1 MNFKQHKHRKLGREA
16 AFAASVCGLAIAAF
30 GGTAILGHAAADP
43 APARPITA
51 KIVPATLP
59 MGADATPADRKAM
72 LTRFCAG
79 CHNDKLKVAGWSVTP
94 LDPTN
99 LNANDATWEKILRR
113 LSLGEMPPKG
123 MPRPPKANID
133 DFTHWL
139 AASLDANGVANPNPG
154 HATLRRMNRAEY
166 ANAVRDLLAIDVDF
180 SNELPVDDTGYGFDN
195 IADVLTVSP
204 TLMDR
209 YINVAGKIS
218 RLATGQGS
226 RNPTTVDYRI
236 PKDLFANGF
245 GVPSYNE
252 RASDDLPL
260 DSRGGG
266 AFKFYAPFDATY
278 TIQVFLNSNT
288 STENEISADNRYEV
302 KVPLK
307 AGLRTIGASFR
318 KNLALDARLVEPTT
332 DGDRPGK
339 PEGDPVPLPLDV
351 SVDGARV
358 NTLQVPSF
366 STGPNVAQA
375 FYLRDVMQISVVGP
389 YDVRGAGN
397 TPSRRRIF
405 VCHPSGNL
413 SENACAEKILANLA
427 HHAYRRPVSKADIA
441 PLMKIYH
448 VGRKGADF
456 EHGIAAALQAVLVS
470 PNFLFMVEGDPAGS
484 KPGSVHRLSDLELAT
499 RLSFFLWSS
508 IPDDQLL
515 SVAEHGQLH
524 DPKVLRAQVERML
537 VDPKSKALT
546 DNFGGQWL
554 YLRRLE
560 YQKPD
565 RRAFPDFDVRLRQ
578 AMLTETNMFF
588 DSIVHNN
595 SSILDFLDAD
605 YTFVNQRLAEHYGIS
620 GVRGTAFRKVKLD
633 PSLHR
638 GGLLGQASILTVTSY
653 NNRTSVVL
661 RGKWILEN
669 ILAAAPPPP
678 PPNVPQLNDAK
689 NGKTMTIREQMEM
702 HRANPVCASC
712 HTKMDPLGFSLEN
725 FDAVGAWRNAYAGQL
740 VDASAV
746 LPDGT
751 KFAGPQGLQD
761 ILLARKQQFVEAFT
775 EKLMTYALGRGLEAY
790 DMPAVRAVRYAAEK
804 DGYRINDVIMGIVT
818 SVPFDMRR
826 TPEK

>member
-1 MNFKQHKHRKLGREA
+1 MNFKQHKRHSIVRGAVFLGSACLA
-16 AFAASVCGLAIAAF
+16 AVIGLAGPSFLDRPA
-30 GGTAILGHAAADP
+30 TA
-43 APARPITA
+43 APAAPPAVR
-51 KIVPATLP
+51 IVDAGIPTGP
-59 MGADATPADRKAM
+59 DATPADRKAL

-79 CHNDKLKVAGWSVTP
+79 CHNDKLKVAGWSVSP
-94 LDPTN
+94 LDAAN
-99 LNANDATWEKILRR
+99 LQAHDAVWEKILRR

-123 MPRPPKANID
+123 MPRPPKEQID
-133 DFTHWL
+133 NFTHWL
-139 AASLDANGVANPNPG
+139 AASLDANGAANPNPG

-218 RLATGQGS
+218 RMATGQGS
-226 RNPTTVDYRI
+226 RNPTTVDHRL
-236 PKDLFANGF
+236 PKDLFENGF

-266 AFKFYAPFDATY
+266 TFKFYAPFDATY
-278 TIQVFLNSNT
+278 TIQVYLNANT
-288 STENEISADNRYEV
+288 STENEITAENRYEV
-302 KVPLK
+302 KLPLK
-307 AGLRTIGASFR
+307 AGPRIIGASFP
-318 KNLALDARLVEPTT
+318 KNLALDEKLVEPTT
-332 DGDRPGK
+332 EGPRPGK
-339 PEGDPVPLPLDV
+339 PDGQPVMIPMDV

-358 NTLQVPSF
+358 QRLQVPSF
-366 STGPNVAQA
+366 HVSPNLAQA
-375 FYLRDVMQISVVGP
+375 FYLRDVMQISVAGP
-389 YDVRGAGN
+389 FDVTGPGD
-397 TPSRRRIF
+397 TPARRKIF
-405 VCHPSGNL
+405 VCHPAKASA
-413 SENACAEKILANLA
+413 ETACAEKILTNLA
-427 HHAYRRPVSKADIA
+427 HHAYRRPVTRADVA
-441 PLMKIYH
+441 PLMKIYRG
-448 VGRKGADF
+448 GRDGGDF
-456 EHGIAAALQAVLVS
+456 EHGIAAAVQAVLVS
-470 PNFLFMVEGDPAGS
+470 PNFLFMAETDPSGS
-484 KPGSVHRLSDLELAT
+484 KPGSVHRISDLELAT

-508 IPDDQLL
+508 IPDDELL
-515 SVAEHGQLH
+515 SVAEHKKLH

-537 VDPKSKALT
+537 ADAKSAALT
-546 DNFGGQWL
+546 KNFGGQWL

-560 YQKPD
+560 FQKPD
-565 RRAFPDFDVRLRQ
+565 RRAYPDFDQRLRD
-578 AMLTETNMFF
+578 AMLTETTMFF

-605 YTFVNQRLAEHYGIS
+605 YTFVNQRLAEHYGIP
-620 GVRGTAFRKVKLD
+620 GVRGTSFRKVKLD
-633 PSLHR
+633 GDLHR

-725 FDAVGAWRNAYAGQL
+725 FDAVGAWRNGYAGQK

-751 KFAGPQGLQD
+751 KFEGPQGLQG
-761 ILLARKQQFVEAFT
+761 ILMSRKNQFVEAFT
-775 EKLMTYALGRGLEAY
+775 ERLMTYALARGLEAY
-790 DMPAVRAVRYAAEK
+790 DMPSVRAVRYAAQK
-804 DGYRINDVIMGIVT
+804 DGYRMNDIIMGIVT

-826 TPEK
+826 TPDK